1 MGISKDSIE
10 SLKLKSKISDF
21 ILSSTTGKLRGN
33 KGMALCPFHGEKT
46 ASMSFTDEEN
56 LFHCFGCKEG
66 GDIFK
71 YVQLINNIEFQES
84 VETVAE
90 KYAFNLKYTDSQFES
105 NQKSLIQ
112 TMKVISDYFTG
123 NIKETKSDKPKE
135 YLINRKIDDEAIK
148 KFNIGF
154 AEMDEKIFY
163 DFCSSNNITKQN
175 LKSLGL
181 LSEKQNWLFRERIL
195 FPITNF
201 RSEVVAFGGRALND
215 FGPKYLNSA
224 ESQIYKKNRTL
235 YFTDN
240 FLKSVKD
247 ADEIIVVEG
256 YFDVIAFNL
265 LGYSNV
271 ASPSGT
277 ALTVQQL
284 EQLSKYSSNIT
295 LSFDND
301 EAGINATKRILEF
314 KKSTSR
320 DLNLTCLK
328 LPNNYKDIGE
338 YFEDGKVDISLL
350 LTQKIDLIEFCVDT
364 LIDQEH
370 EIDKRRIF
378 SEFKKLISV
387 LGPLDKDYAF
397 DKLSIK
403 INTPKDVLIKELKY
417 KETAQTSA
425 SASSTSSNTNKHI
438 ESFQDIFLSS
448 LIKNNFEKS
457 DDFKDLYDA
466 NNDISNIVKKLQ
478 ADQHQELTAKY
489 KNISFTDD
497 QLHEA
502 ISRLY
507 IHYFEIKINSLVTKL
522 EDSNDIKIF
531 SQIENLKKKIENFQN
546 TL

>member
-112 TMKVISDYFTG
+112 TMKVISDYFKG
-123 NIKETKSDKPKE
+123 NIEETTSDKPKK

-181 LSEKQNWLFRERIL
+181 LSEKQNLLFRERIL

-201 RSEVVAFGGRALND
+201 RGEVVAFGGRALND

-265 LGYSNV
+265 LGY
-271 ASPSGT
+271 
-277 ALTVQQL
+277 
-284 EQLSKYSSNIT
+284 
-295 LSFDND
+295 
-301 EAGINATKRILEF
+301 
-314 KKSTSR
+314 
-320 DLNLTCLK
+320 LK
-328 LPNNYKDIGE
+328 LPVG
-338 YFEDGKVDISLL
+338 
-350 LTQKIDLIEFCVDT
+350 
-364 LIDQEH
+364 
-370 EIDKRRIF
+370 
-378 SEFKKLISV
+378 
-387 LGPLDKDYAF
+387 
-397 DKLSIK
+397 
-403 INTPKDVLIKELKY
+403 
-417 KETAQTSA
+417 
-425 SASSTSSNTNKHI
+425 
-438 ESFQDIFLSS
+438 QDS
-448 LIKNNFEKS
+448 
-457 DDFKDLYDA
+457 
-466 NNDISNIVKKLQ
+466 
-478 ADQHQELTAKY
+478 
-489 KNISFTDD
+489 
-497 QLHEA
+497 
-502 ISRLY
+502 
-507 IHYFEIKINSLVTKL
+507 
-522 EDSNDIKIF
+522 
-531 SQIENLKKKIENFQN
+531 
-546 TL
+546 

>member
-123 NIKETKSDKPKE
+123 NIQETTSKKPKE

-181 LSEKQNWLFRERIL
+181 LSEKQNLLFRERIL

-201 RSEVVAFGGRALND
+201 RGEVVAFGGRALSD

-224 ESQIYKKNRTL
+224 E
-235 YFTDN
+235 
-240 FLKSVKD
+240 
-247 ADEIIVVEG
+247 
-256 YFDVIAFNL
+256 
-265 LGYSNV
+265 
-271 ASPSGT
+271 
-277 ALTVQQL
+277 
-284 EQLSKYSSNIT
+284 
-295 LSFDND
+295 
-301 EAGINATKRILEF
+301 
-314 KKSTSR
+314 
-320 DLNLTCLK
+320 
-328 LPNNYKDIGE
+328 
-338 YFEDGKVDISLL
+338 
-350 LTQKIDLIEFCVDT
+350 
-364 LIDQEH
+364 
-370 EIDKRRIF
+370 
-378 SEFKKLISV
+378 
-387 LGPLDKDYAF
+387 
-397 DKLSIK
+397 
-403 INTPKDVLIKELKY
+403 
-417 KETAQTSA
+417 
-425 SASSTSSNTNKHI
+425 
-438 ESFQDIFLSS
+438 
-448 LIKNNFEKS
+448 
-457 DDFKDLYDA
+457 
-466 NNDISNIVKKLQ
+466 
-478 ADQHQELTAKY
+478 Y
-489 KNISFTDD
+489 KN
-497 QLHEA
+497 
-502 ISRLY
+502 
-507 IHYFEIKINSLVTKL
+507 
-522 EDSNDIKIF
+522 
-531 SQIENLKKKIENFQN
+531 
-546 TL
+546 

>member
-123 NIKETKSDKPKE
+123 NIQETTSEKPKK

-181 LSEKQNWLFRERIL
+181 LSEKQNLLFRERIL

-201 RSEVVAFGGRALND
+201 RGEVVAFGGRALND

-314 KKSTSR
+314 KKSTTR
-320 DLNLTCLK
+320 DLNLTCLT
-328 LPNNYKDIGE
+328 LPNKYKDIGE
-338 YFEDGKVDISLL
+338 YFEDGKDDISLL

-364 LIDQEH
+364 LIHQEQ

-378 SEFKKLISV
+378 TEFKKLISV

-403 INTPKDVLIKELKY
+403 INTPKDVLIKEMKY
-417 KETAQTSA
+417 KETEQTSA
-425 SASSTSSNTNKHI
+425 SASSTPSNTSKHI

-466 NNDISNIVKKLQ
+466 NDDISNLVKKLQ
-478 ADQHQELTAKY
+478 ADEPQELTTKY

-507 IHYFEIKINSLVTKL
+507 IHYFEIKINSLVTRL